1 MINVDIMIH
10 NFKIKYFQNFSHILT
25 CLLYGVIQ
33 DKFLKKRDKIM
44 KIR

>member
-25 CLLYGVIQ
+25 LIIWSYSAQVSE
-33 DKFLKKRDKIM
+33 KRDKIM